1 MPIKPE
7 NRDRYPENWPVIR
20 ELVRVRAGDKCEG
33 CGVPNHTWII
43 RKDAGWEYA
52 LPHQEPKVYIRCTT
66 AHLDHQPE
74 NCAMENL
81 RFWCQ
86 KCHNRYDAPHRV
98 ETRAQTRRQEV
109 SALQPELVPV
119 QEES

>member
-7 NRDRYPENWPVIR
+7 NRGRYPSNWPVVR
-20 ELVRVRAGDKCEG
+20 ELVRVRAGDMCEG

-43 RKDAGWEYA
+43 RNDAGWEYA
-52 LPHQEPKVYIRCTT
+52 LPRQEPRVYIRCTT

-86 KCHNRYDAPHRV
+86 KCHNQYDAPHRA
-98 ETRAQTRRQEV
+98 ETRKETRCQEI
-109 SALQPELVPV
+109 AAIQPTLIPEGL
-119 QEES
+119 